1 MEPQKQDFTVV
12 SRLGYEWNPEF
23 STPQTVSRKGQNIPF
38 WATYEDDGNET
49 PPDTNDLLS
58 QFLGEI
64 FDDAG
69 PFLYQAV
76 PIRDFCLAAK
86 VSVLAAGT
94 DVNIQRHMALVD
106 ERNDDGLRKDAR
118 GTCRR
123 RLHDGALSA
132 SSLYKL
138 LRKPVCRSHR
148 TQKRQRLLVNN
159 EAKYAF
165 VEIQCGTSLSSRCKL
180 HSRNQHSSQHPSQH
194 PWDCSRNG
202 R

>member
-1 MEPQKQDFTVV
+1 MA

-23 STPQTVSRKGQNIPF
+23 ATPQTVSRRGQNIPF
-38 WATYEDDGNET
+38 WAHET
-49 PPDTNDLLS
+49 HGPEILPDINDLLS

-76 PIRDFCLAAK
+76 PIRDFCLPAK

-94 DVNIQRHMALVD
+94 DINIQRHMALLD
-106 ERNDDGLRKDAR
+106 ERNDDGLRKDAS

-138 LRKPVCRSHR
+138 LRKPVCCSHH
-148 TQKRQRLLVNN
+148 TQ
-159 EAKYAF
+159 
-165 VEIQCGTSLSSRCKL
+165 
-180 HSRNQHSSQHPSQH
+180 
-194 PWDCSRNG
+194 
-202 R
+202 